1 VAEERSRTAQLVAF
15 IAMFVGLTLAG
26 TVWSVWRTP
35 ISASELLDVV
45 LALPS
50 RLLVLL
56 GALVV
61 GLYVT
66 DVLRYKALGH
76 ATSVH
81 ITWRAGLDA
90 SVANFVFSNITP
102 GSTFGVPATIYM
114 LGRRGVAWD
123 AALAITFIK
132 AFSAA
137 AVIALVGIVFIT
149 TGLAEF
155 DWRLAGIVAFT
166 GSVFVILFSLLT
178 FAAFRPA
185 AAQGVVSRVFGWLA
199 ARFKARFIASGE
211 RVTLRAIDRLA
222 LLRTGGITPLVLL
235 VLSHVAYFT
244 VFSSIGVILIYAF
257 GGEPSVEAFASSWVY
272 VAFVFYLAPT
282 PGGAGFA
289 EATSVPF
296 FTAVLPAEY
305 ALMMVLCFRSLTLYI
320 QVVIAVPY
328 LLVAGTLRAM
338 TRPAEAPDAPDAP
351 DARR

>member
-1 VAEERSRTAQLVAF
+1 VARGPSKTVKLVAF
-15 IAMFVGLTLAG
+15 VAMFIAFTLAG
-26 TVWSVWRTP
+26 TSWSVMRNP

-45 LALPS
+45 LGLPL
-50 RLLVLL
+50 RLLALL
-56 GALVV
+56 GILVV

-66 DVLRYKALGH
+66 DVLRYKALGR

-81 ITWRAGLDA
+81 VTWRAGLDA

-114 LGRRGVAWD
+114 LGRRGVSWD

-155 DWRLAGIVAFT
+155 DWRLAGVVAFT
-166 GSVFVILFSLLT
+166 GSVFVVLFTLLT
-178 FAAFRPA
+178 IAAFRPA
-185 AAQGVVSRVFGWLA
+185 AAQRVVARCSGWLE
-199 ARFKARFIASGE
+199 ARFKARFIASAE

-222 LLRTGGITPLVLL
+222 VLRTGGIAPLAFL
-235 VLSHVAYFT
+235 VFSHVAYFT

-257 GGEPSVEAFASSWVY
+257 GGEPSVRAFASSWVY

-289 EATSVPF
+289 EATAVPF
-296 FTAVLPAEY
+296 FTAVLPAEQ
-305 ALMMVLCFRSLTLYI
+305 AIMMVLCFRSLTLYV

-328 LLVAGTLRAM
+328 LIVAGTLRAM
-338 TRPAEAPDAPDAP
+338 VRSEPG
-351 DARR
+351 